1 MKHPIGPL
9 SISSLPAIKFDGEY
23 RVLGCIPS
31 DNNHDFADFGSQVF
45 GQAQNELREID
56 LSPTYNN
63 RILNQGSTSACVGH
77 GCASGMELVWKQIGN
92 KAQDFT
98 PFFTYGLINNGRDA
112 GAMISS
118 GLMAL
123 KQYGACP
130 NGLLQPGQMY
140 QQQFSQEAFAQAKR
154 FRLSLAYKCGSFD
167 EICQAIN
174 LGFCCPLGIMVG
186 DDFSNV
192 DNDGVCPLRT
202 RGGGG
207 HCILGVGLKR
217 HQRYGWLIKIQNSWG
232 TRFGINGHAY
242 LRREH
247 FSQMAPDAFAIQAA
261 FDDPQDTN
269 TEDDVPV
276 VTG

>member
-1 MKHPIGPL
+1 MSFAIGKQ
-9 SISSLPAIKFDGEY
+9 SVSLLPSIKFDGEY

-31 DNNHDFADFGSQVF
+31 DDNHDFPMFGSQVF
-45 GQAQNELREID
+45 GQAQHELREID
-56 LSPTYNN
+56 LAPVYNN
-63 RILNQGSTSACVGH
+63 RILNQGSTSACAGFA
-77 GCASGMELVWKQIGN
+77 CASGMETVWKQLGN

-112 GAMISS
+112 GAMISH

-123 KQYGACP
+123 KRYGACP
-130 NGLLQPGQMY
+130 TGVLPNGVMFQN
-140 QQQFSQEAFAQAKR
+140 QFSQEAFKQAMR
-154 FRLSLAYKCGSFD
+154 FRLSLAFKCGNFD

-186 DDFSNV
+186 DNFSNV
-192 DNDGVCPLRT
+192 DNDGVAPLRT
-202 RGGGG
+202 SGGGG
-207 HCILGVGLKR
+207 HAILGLGLKKNP
-217 HQRYGWLIKIQNSWG
+217 RYGWTIKIQNSWG
-232 TRFGINGHAY
+232 TRFGINGFAY

-247 FSQMAPDAFAIQAA
+247 FNLMSPDAFAIQAA

-276 VTG
+276 VRV